1 MWVAVLAG
9 SLGCFLLKFAGLSV
23 PKRVLENARM
33 QKVAALLPIA
43 LLSALIVIQ
52 TFTTEK
58 HLVVD
63 ARAGGLAVACV
74 AVLLRAPFLVVV
86 VVACAATALLRL
98 WT

>member
-1 MWVAVLAG
+1 MWAAVLLG

-23 PKRVLENARM
+23 PKQVLENARM
-33 QKVAALLPIA
+33 QKIAALLPIA

-52 TFTTEK
+52 TFTTGR

-63 ARAGGLAVACV
+63 ARAGGLVVACV

-86 VVACAATALLRL
+86 VLACAATALLRM
-98 WT
+98 